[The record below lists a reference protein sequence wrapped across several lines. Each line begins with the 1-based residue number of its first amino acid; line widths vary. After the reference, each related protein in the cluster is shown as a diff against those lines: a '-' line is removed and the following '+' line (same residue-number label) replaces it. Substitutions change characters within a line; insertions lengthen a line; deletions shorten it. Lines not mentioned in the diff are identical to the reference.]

1 MAAAVLCLGVSAFA
15 EITNR
20 IVAIVDNDIITL
32 YELNERA
39 KELTGYSPEEQ
50 QVVNDQGFV
59 ENRRNLL
66 NLMINERLTQAK
78 IRALGID
85 ITSNQIDATIEK
97 IKQDYGL
104 TQESLLISLKNEGI
118 SYEKYREDL
127 KQDIERSRLITSE
140 VKSKII
146 ITDNQIT
153 QYYNDHKEEYIKAK
167 FHLLGI
173 ILKAVDRNDEEEM
186 TELLNKA
193 QELLARL
200 RKGEDF
206 GRIAKEYSQGL
217 GADDGGDLGKYESAK
232 LNPEFLKML
241 FDLNEGDISEV
252 IVSDSGVQIIKLIS
266 KEITGIQPIEE
277 VRASIEDIIYK
288 QEVNE
293 KFTSWLEDLRKSAYI
308 EIIF

>member
-1 MAAAVLCLGVSAFA
+1 
-15 EITNR
+15 
-20 IVAIVDNDIITL
+20 
-32 YELNERA
+32 
-39 KELTGYSPEEQ
+39 
-50 QVVNDQGFV
+50 
-59 ENRRNLL
+59 
-66 NLMINERLTQAK
+66 
-78 IRALGID
+78 
-85 ITSNQIDATIEK
+85 
-97 IKQDYGL
+97 
-104 TQESLLISLKNEGI
+104 
-118 SYEKYREDL
+118 
-127 KQDIERSRLITSE
+127 
-140 VKSKII
+140 
-146 ITDNQIT
+146 
-153 QYYNDHKEEYIKAK
+153 
-167 FHLLGI
+167 
-173 ILKAVDRNDEEEM
+173 M

-193 QELLARL
+193 QGLLARL

-206 GRIAKEYSQGL
+206 GRIAKKYSQGL
-217 GADDGGDLGKYESAK
+217 GADNGGDLGNYESAK